1 MNDPNFR
8 TQTYQYHKATYG
20 QNFTYDDFISNFTA
34 TNFNAESWVNLIA
47 AAGAQYM
54 VPVTSMLLSHTT
66 KIKSANTI

>member
-8 TQTYQYHKATYG
+8 TQTYQYHSATYG
-20 QNFTYDDFISNFTA
+20 KNFTYDDFISNFTA

-54 VPVTSMLLSHTT
+54 VPVTSMLLSHTVKMT
-66 KIKSANTI
+66 TTYAI